1 MLEEEYN
8 NEEEKEEFEELELLN
23 GENHLPKEIVDDFN
37 KHINIINKFS
47 QLIN

>member
-23 GENHLPKEIVDDFN
+23 GKIIYQKRLWMIL
-37 KHINIINKFS
+37 INI
-47 QLIN
+47 LIL